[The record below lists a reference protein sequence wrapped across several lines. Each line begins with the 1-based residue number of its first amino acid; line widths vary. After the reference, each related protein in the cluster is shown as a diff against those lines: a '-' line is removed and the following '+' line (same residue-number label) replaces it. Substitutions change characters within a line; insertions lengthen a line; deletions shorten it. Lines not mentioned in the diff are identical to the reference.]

1 MRALSLL
8 LIGLC
13 LIGAPVAAQ
22 DAPPCRGRH
31 DLPYVWEVG
40 LCPEMIL
47 EGFGAHGDLAAISS
61 LVFTPEGALYFTSPA
76 RRAVYRLLPDGEGFF
91 GAPELVAPLTESP
104 FGMAYAADEA
114 ALYVAAERSLFRI
127 AADGSVALLYR
138 DFEARWH
145 GELHIGAD
153 GRLYVARNTAEGAGL
168 ISLARDGSDVRIL
181 SDGLRQIFGFTWQ
194 GEALIIA
201 DAAESALY
209 TLRAGTLTRLAELP
223 AHSTPHGIL
232 FYTGS
237 MAQWRDGVFVA
248 LSGSWNAPTI
258 SGYAV
263 YWLNPAQPSAYQQVI
278 PSYFGW
284 DAEALARRR
293 VSFHPRQLMG
303 IAVDANGWLYTALA
317 EGYIY
322 RFRPR

>member
-1 MRALSLL
+1 MRALILL
-8 LIGLC
+8 TIGLC

-76 RRAVYRLLPDGEGFF
+76 RRAVYRLLPDSEGFF
-91 GAPELVAPLTESP
+91 GAPELVATLAESP
-104 FGMAYAADEA
+104 FGIAYAADEA
-114 ALYVAAERSLFRI
+114 AFYVAAEQSLFRI

-138 DFEARWH
+138 DSATRWH

-153 GRLYVARNTAEGAGL
+153 GKLYVARNTAEGAAL

-181 SDGLRQIFGFTWQ
+181 AEGLSQIFDFTWQ

-209 TLRAGTLTRLAELP
+209 TLRAGALTRLAELP

-237 MAQWRDGVFVA
+237 MAQWHDGVFVA
-248 LSGSWNAPTI
+248 LSGSWNATTV

-263 YWLNPAQPSAYQQVI
+263 YWLNPAQPSVHQQVI
-278 PSYFGW
+278 PSYYGL

-293 VSFHPRQLMG
+293 VSFHPLQLMG